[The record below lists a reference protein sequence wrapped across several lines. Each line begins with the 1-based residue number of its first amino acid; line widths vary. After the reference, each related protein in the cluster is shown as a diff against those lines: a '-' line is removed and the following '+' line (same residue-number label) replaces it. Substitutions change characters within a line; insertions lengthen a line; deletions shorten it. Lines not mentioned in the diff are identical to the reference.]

1 MTELKLDEKPL
12 ISVIVPVY
20 NGSKHIGQCLDSL
33 RASSYENYE
42 IIVVD
47 DASTD
52 DTPDILKE
60 KKVIV
65 LRLSERSGPATARNH
80 GAQIAKGEILLF
92 IDSDILVKQDTISRV
107 ASDFTNNQGI
117 VAVFGSY
124 DDAPAPPDFL
134 SQFRNLFHHFT
145 HQDSNEEAKTFWAGC
160 GAVNREVYF
169 QSGGFNAHRY
179 TRASIEDIE
188 LGISLAKMGHRI
200 LLDKELQVKHLK
212 HWSWLNWLRSDVIH
226 RAVPWSRLTLEL
238 GSIPQDL
245 NLKTSHR
252 ISAFLVGLL
261 LLIVALLSLNALNFL
276 NTGFNRIL
284 ITLALIICITI
295 AILNRKLYWFFLQKR
310 GFKFMILSIPTHWL
324 YYLYSGLTFTVCWIL
339 HKISVFRN
347 GAKIDNLK

>member
-52 DTPDILKE
+52 DTPKILE
-60 KKVIV
+60 NKKVTS

-124 DDAPAPPDFL
+124 DDSPAPPDFL
-134 SQFRNLFHHFT
+134 SQFRNLFHHFI

-160 GAVNREVYF
+160 GAVSREVYF
-169 QSGGFNAHRY
+169 QSGGFNGHRY

-188 LGISLAKMGHRI
+188 LGISLAKTGHRI

-212 HWSWLNWLRSDVIH
+212 HWSWLNWLRSDIIH
-226 RAVPWSRLTLEL
+226 RAVPWSRLILEL

-245 NLKTSHR
+245 NLKISHR

-261 LLIVALLSLNALNFL
+261 LLIAALLFLNAVNFL
-276 NTGFNRIL
+276 NTGFSGTLITIAL
-284 ITLALIICITI
+284 VIFITLA
-295 AILNRKLYWFFLQKR
+295 ILNWKLYRFFLQKR
-310 GFKFMILSIPTHWL
+310 GFRVYDIFYPYTLAILCL
-324 YYLYSGLTFTVCWIL
+324 
-339 HKISVFRN
+339 
-347 GAKIDNLK
+347 